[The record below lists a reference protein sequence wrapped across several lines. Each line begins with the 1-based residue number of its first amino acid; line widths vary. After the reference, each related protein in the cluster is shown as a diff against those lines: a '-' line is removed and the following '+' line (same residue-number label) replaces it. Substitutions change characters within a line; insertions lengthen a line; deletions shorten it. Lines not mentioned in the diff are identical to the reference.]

1 MDAETHELIAGYALD
16 ALDPA
21 DRARA
26 EELLTQSEE
35 AREELRSY
43 GDVST
48 ALAVAATGPAPS
60 ADLRGRIL
68 AAARAE
74 QQTVVSLDE
83 RRRSRGVPVLGAVA
97 AVAAAAAVALGIWG
111 AVNAN
116 DLDDARTAL
125 ERERATSALLADP
138 DAQTVALESGSGR
151 LVVGEGGD
159 AVLVLDELGAAPR
172 ARYRRGRAAR
182 ARCRRRRPRGA
193 GARCPGRSGR
203 RRARP
208 APSAVAARPC
218 RAQRG
223 RAGGSRAR
231 SSARAS
237 RRPRGCRPGPP
248 S

>member
-83 RRRSRGVPVLGAVA
+83 RRRSRTIPVLGAVA

-151 LVVGEGGD
+151 LVVDEDGN
-159 AVLVLDELGAAPR
+159 AVLVLDELGAAPAGKTYEVWVMDGDTPVR
-172 ARYRRGRAAR
+172 AGVFE
-182 ARCRRRRPRGA
+182 GG
-193 GARCPGRSGR
+193 GARDVVPVDEPVDSGSVVLVTVEDEGGVD
-203 RRARP
+203 
-208 APSAVAARPC
+208 APTTTPIVAS
-218 RAQRG
+218 QRV
-223 RAGGSRAR
+223 
-231 SSARAS
+231 
-237 RRPRGCRPGPP
+237 
-248 S
+248 

>member
-16 ALDPA
+16 ALEPA

-60 ADLRGRIL
+60 ADLRDRIL
-68 AAARAE
+68 AGARAE

-138 DAQTVALESGSGR
+138 DAQTVELESGSGR
-151 LVVGEGGD
+151 LVVGGGGD
-159 AVLVLDELGAAPR
+159 AVLVLDDLDAAPAGKTYEVWVMDGDTPVR
-172 ARYRRGRAAR
+172 AGVFD
-182 ARCRRRRPRGA
+182 GG
-193 GARCPGRSGR
+193 GARDVVPVDEPVDSGSVVLVTVEDEGGVD
-203 RRARP
+203 
-208 APSAVAARPC
+208 APTTTPIVAS
-218 RAQRG
+218 QRV
-223 RAGGSRAR
+223 
-231 SSARAS
+231 
-237 RRPRGCRPGPP
+237 
-248 S
+248 

>member
-26 EELLTQSEE
+26 EELLAQSEE

-60 ADLRGRIL
+60 ADLRDRIL

-138 DAQTVALESGSGR
+138 DARTVALESGSGR
-151 LVVGEGGD
+151 LVVGEGGN
-159 AVLVLDELGAAPR
+159 AVLVLDELGAAPAGKTYEVWVMDGDTPVR
-172 ARYRRGRAAR
+172 AGVFD
-182 ARCRRRRPRGA
+182 GG
-193 GARCPGRSGR
+193 GARDVVPVDEPVDSGSVVLVTVEDEGGVD
-203 RRARP
+203 
-208 APSAVAARPC
+208 APTTTPIVAS
-218 RAQRG
+218 QRV
-223 RAGGSRAR
+223 
-231 SSARAS
+231 
-237 RRPRGCRPGPP
+237 
-248 S
+248 